1 MKTSRHV
8 DCLRLWLVIAMMG
21 TGLSGLAHASDWM
34 DVRLGLPPL
43 QFEQSGEIQRSYLQS
58 LSHSSDI
65 QTYGGAA
72 GGDEPMDLEAL
83 SKKMDNPLGSLW
95 LLFVQNDMIR
105 LSDDFPMKRKRWVN
119 VTLLQPIL
127 PVPLGSDWLL
137 VNRPTIPLIKAPIPK
152 LDTSGQGRFPP
163 VGPGGGGP
171 EFSDLQNRVSTNH
184 QFELGDIIYPMWIAP
199 RELPKVGG
207 GNLIWGVGPTWIFP
221 TATHDF
227 VGGGKWAVGPTGLV
241 VWDSPDWKLGVVAQ
255 QWWSF
260 AGKDDRPSVKT
271 ANIQYLIYR
280 QLPNLWQVGMGPNVL
295 VDWNADDG
303 NKLTFP
309 VGLGVNKTTVLF
321 GKLPVRLGAEVHYSA
336 IQPDDVGQTWLFR
349 IYAVPVVPSPF
360 AN

>member
-1 MKTSRHV
+1 MATSRQV
-8 DCLRLWLVIAMMG
+8 DWLRLWLVVAMMG

-65 QTYGGAA
+65 QTYAGAA
-72 GGDEPMDLEAL
+72 GDDEPLDLEEL
-83 SKKMDNPLGSLW
+83 SRKMDNPLGSLW

-137 VNRPTIPLIKAPIPK
+137 VSRPTIPLLKAPIPD

-171 EFSDLQNRVSTNH
+171 EFNDVQDRVSTDH
-184 QFELGDIIYPMWIAP
+184 QFELGDIILPMWIAP

-207 GNLIWGVGPTWIFP
+207 GNLIWGVGSTWIFP

-227 VGGGKWAVGPTGLV
+227 FGSEKWSVGPTGLV
-241 VWDSPDWKLGVVAQ
+241 VWDHPNWKLGVLAQ

-260 AGKDDRPSVKT
+260 AGEDDRPNVKT

-280 QLPNLWQVGMGPNVL
+280 QLPHLWQVGMGPNVL

-321 GKLPVRLGAEVHYSA
+321 GKLPIRLGAEVHYSVV
-336 IQPDDVGQTWLFR
+336 QPDDVGQTWLFR
-349 IYAVPVVPSPF
+349 IFAVPVVPSPF
-360 AN
+360 AG